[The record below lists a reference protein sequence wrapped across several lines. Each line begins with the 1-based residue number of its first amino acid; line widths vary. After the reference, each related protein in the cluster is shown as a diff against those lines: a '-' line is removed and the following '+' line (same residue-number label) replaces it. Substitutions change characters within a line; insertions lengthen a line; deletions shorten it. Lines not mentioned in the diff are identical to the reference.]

1 MSQQAGVGATR
12 RLGDLI
18 ARPLRMYAPF
28 SAAGAV
34 LFAVASVWLLAHSGA
49 GVVVFAEGR
58 PGTAITMPAT
68 AAGESVVVYAVTKP
82 GQPVP
87 DTECDLATSTDA
99 FANQTYTG
107 LSVTWKGRSL
117 RPVWGVAPGW
127 RAGDSLTCTGTGFE
141 GVVLGKNAG
150 LTSLLQG
157 LLAAFVAVGAGIM
170 GLIGFAIRRR
180 MV

>member
-1 MSQQAGVGATR
+1 MSRWSSTVTR
-12 RLGDLI
+12 
-18 ARPLRMYAPF
+18 
-28 SAAGAV
+28 
-34 LFAVASVWLLAHSGA
+34 
-49 GVVVFAEGR
+49 
-58 PGTAITMPAT
+58 
-68 AAGESVVVYAVTKP
+68 P

-107 LSVTWKGRSL
+107 LSVTSKGRSL

-127 RAGDSLTCTGTGFE
+127 RAGDTLTCTGFE

-150 LTSLLQG
+150 MTSLLQG
-157 LLAAFVAVGAGIM
+157 LLAAFVAVGAGTM
-170 GLIGFAIRRR
+170 GLVGFAIRRR